1 MNLERACDI
10 LRSPVVTEK
19 TTALSEH
26 NQYAF
31 RVARDAA
38 KPEIKAA
45 VELLFSVRVSRVNT
59 INVRGKVKRFRGR
72 IGKRADT
79 KKAIV
84 TLAEGESLD
93 AMAGI

>member
-72 IGKRADT
+72 LGKRADT